1 MAREKQM
8 QYFKGNREIEFEL
21 RDLVYVKDYKCPA
34 KPIWRKAIINKIS
47 WPLECIYVKRWMK
60 KD

>member
-47 WPLECIYVKRWMK
+47 WPLECIYVFM
-60 KD
+60 